1 MDWRRW
7 DSLEQQSKP
16 IITHHRMKIPK
27 PTISK
32 PKESLTRLISSRTY
46 TIGPDTPRRTERF
59 VIYLDNYKPNLDPF
73 REERSKGWLSNEQ
86 YANLLAQRAVLQ

>member
-16 IITHHRMKIPK
+16 IIRYQHKVE
-27 PTISK
+27 

-46 TIGPDTPRRTERF
+46 TIGPNTPTRTERF
-59 VIYLDNYKPNLDPF
+59 VIYVDNSGPNLDPF
-73 REERSKGWLSNEQ
+73 REPRSKGWLTNEQ
-86 YANLLAQRAVLQ
+86 YASLLAQRAVLQ

>member
-16 IITHHRMKIPK
+16 IISHHRMKIPIVK
-27 PTISK
+27 DVQ
-32 PKESLTRLISSRTY
+32 PKESLTRLISSREY
-46 TIGPDTPRRTERF
+46 TIGPNTPRRT
-59 VIYLDNYKPNLDPF
+59 VIIKLESKPNLDPF
-73 REERSKGWLSNEQ
+73 REPRSKGWLSNEQ